1 MMTDTSDMSAAEA
14 GAEAGMPYRE
24 KSAWVAVAGMVVGYG
39 GYFAVVATLPPQIIG
54 GDPPGMVL
62 KLFALLTAATIVR
75 LLILGAGTLAIRA
88 SSPADARAPA
98 DERDRAIAGRSA
110 AIAYYVMMTGMVL
123 VGMVMPF
130 SARGWAIVNAAL
142 FAIVVAELARYGTI
156 IAAYRRGWHG

>member
-1 MMTDTSDMSAAEA
+1 MTDTSNPSL
-14 GAEAGMPYRE
+14 AEAGMPFRE

-39 GYFAVVATLPPQIIG
+39 GYFAMVATLPHQMID

-62 KLFALLTAATIVR
+62 KLFALLTIATIVR
-75 LLILGAGTLAIRA
+75 LVILGAGTLAIRA
-88 SSPADARAPA
+88 ASPADAKAPA

-110 AIAYYVMMTGMVL
+110 AIAYYVMMTGMII
-123 VGMVMPF
+123 VGMFMPF
-130 SARGWAIVNAAL
+130 TAHGWAITNAAL

>member
-1 MMTDTSDMSAAEA
+1 MMTNLSDINLAEA
-14 GAEAGMPYRE
+14 GVPYRE
-24 KSAWVAVAGMVVGYG
+24 KSAWVAVAGMVIGYG
-39 GYFAVVATLPPQIIG
+39 GYFAAIATLPPQIIG

-62 KLFALLTAATIVR
+62 KLFALLSIATIVR
-75 LLILGAGTLAIRA
+75 LLIMGAGTLAIRA
-88 SSPADARAPA
+88 SSPDDARAPA

-130 SARGWAIVNAAL
+130 SARGWAITNAAL

>member
-1 MMTDTSDMSAAEA
+1 MMTDTSDM
-14 GAEAGMPYRE
+14 GMAEAGMPYRE

-39 GYFAVVATLPPQIIG
+39 GYFAAIGLSPQATG
-54 GDPPGMVL
+54 GDHPETML
-62 KLFALLTAATIVR
+62 RLFALLTAATIVR
-75 LLILGAGTLAIRA
+75 LLIMGAGTLAIRA

-123 VGMVMPF
+123 VGMVLPF
-130 SARGWAIVNAAL
+130 TARGWAITNAAL

>member
-1 MMTDTSDMSAAEA
+1 MMTNTSDLSMD
-14 GAEAGMPYRE
+14 AGMPFRE

-39 GYFAVVATLPPQIIG
+39 GYFAVIASLPPQTIS

-62 KLFALLTAATIVR
+62 KLFALLTIATIVR

-88 SSPADARAPA
+88 ISPADARAPA

-110 AIAYYVMMTGMVL
+110 AIAYYVMMTGMIL

-130 SARGWAIVNAAL
+130 TARGWAIVNAAL
-142 FAIVVAELARYGTI
+142 LAIVIAELARYGTI

>member
-1 MMTDTSDMSAAEA
+1 MTDTSDMRV
-14 GAEAGMPYRE
+14 AEAGMPFRE

-39 GYFAVVATLPPQIIG
+39 GYFAAIG
-54 GDPPGMVL
+54 LSPRAMDGDHPEMML
-62 KLFALLTAATIVR
+62 RLFALLTAATIVR
-75 LLILGAGTLAIRA
+75 LLIMGAGTLAIRT

-110 AIAYYVMMTGMVL
+110 AIAYYVMMTGMIL

-130 SARGWAIVNAAL
+130 TAQGWTIVNAAL
-142 FAIVVAELARYGTI
+142 LAIVVAELARYGTI

>member
-1 MMTDTSDMSAAEA
+1 MMTDTSDIGMAE
-14 GAEAGMPYRE
+14 GGMPFRE

-39 GYFAVVATLPPQIIG
+39 GYFAAIAILPEAVD
-54 GDPPGMVL
+54 GDHPETML
-62 KLFALLTAATIVR
+62 RLFALLTAATIVR
-75 LLILGAGTLAIRA
+75 LLIMGAGTLAIRA

-130 SARGWAIVNAAL
+130 TARGWAITNAAL
-142 FAIVVAELARYGTI
+142 LAIVVAELARYGTI

>member
-1 MMTDTSDMSAAEA
+1 MMTTDISNMSLE
-14 GAEAGMPYRE
+14 GGMPFRE

-39 GYFAVVATLPPQIIG
+39 GYFAVMALSPHAAD
-54 GDPPGMVL
+54 GDHPETML
-62 KLFALLTAATIVR
+62 RLFALLTAATIVR
-75 LLILGAGTLAIRA
+75 LLIMGAGTLAIRA

-110 AIAYYVMMTGMVL
+110 AIAYYVMMTGMIL

-130 SARGWAIVNAAL
+130 SARGWTIVNAAL
-142 FAIVVAELARYGTI
+142 LAIVVAELARYGTI

>member
-1 MMTDTSDMSAAEA
+1 MMTGTSEM
-14 GAEAGMPYRE
+14 GMAEAGMPYRE

-39 GYFAVVATLPPQIIG
+39 GYFAVVATVPPQIIG

-62 KLFALLTAATIVR
+62 KLFALLTAASIVR
-75 LLILGAGTLAIRA
+75 LLILGVGTPAIRA

-110 AIAYYVMMTGMVL
+110 AIAYYVMMTGMIL

-130 SARGWAIVNAAL
+130 TARGWAIVNAAL
-142 FAIVVAELARYGTI
+142 VAIVVAELARYGTI